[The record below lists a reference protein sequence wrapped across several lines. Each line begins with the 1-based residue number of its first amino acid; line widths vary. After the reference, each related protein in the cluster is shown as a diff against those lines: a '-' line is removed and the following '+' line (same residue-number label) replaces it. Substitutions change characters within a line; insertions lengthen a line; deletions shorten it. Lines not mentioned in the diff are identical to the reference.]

1 MKRVTSKFLSA
12 AVALGVGLGVGVGV
26 TAAVVKDA
34 VAWEPKKPV
43 EFVIM
48 AGKGGGADKMARL
61 MQTIIAKNKLS
72 SKPFTPINKPGG
84 SGAEALV
91 YLKQK
96 TGDDH
101 LVMVTLNSFYTT
113 PLRNPG
119 LGIDITTFTPVG
131 RMAEDTFVL
140 WVNSDTDIKS
150 VEDFV
155 TAVKAKGSDWIMAGT
170 GKGQEDQLLTSFLNS
185 AYGLDMKYVP
195 YKGGGRVA
203 KELAGNNADSTVNNP
218 SEQLGFWEAGK
229 TRPLAAFTAERLE
242 VFKDVPTFREL
253 GKDYVYYMQRSVVG
267 APGMSADAAA
277 YYQDLFQKVYDSA
290 EWQTYKKKK
299 SLLGNFLSGDGLMAY
314 WKKERAIHKTILTD
328 IGEIK

>member
-1 MKRVTSKFLSA
+1 MKKLVTRILSLA
-12 AVALGVGLGVGVGV
+12 IALGVGLGF
-26 TAAVVKDA
+26 AATLKDA
-34 VAWEPKKPV
+34 AAAWKPKKPV
-43 EFVIM
+43 EFIIM

-61 MQTIIAKNKLS
+61 MQTIIAKNNLS

-84 SGAEALV
+84 SGAQSLI
-91 YLKQK
+91 YLNQK

-101 LVMVTLNSFYTT
+101 VVMVTLNSFYTT

-119 LGIDITTFTPVG
+119 LDVDITTFTPVG
-131 RMAEDTFVL
+131 RMAEDTFLL
-140 WVNSDTDIKS
+140 WVHSDTDIKS

-155 TAVKAKGSDWIMAGT
+155 KAVKAKGGDWIMAGT

-185 AYGLDMKYVP
+185 AYGLSMKYVP

-203 KELAGNNADSTVNNP
+203 KELAGKNANSTVNNP

-229 TRPLAAFTAERLE
+229 TRPLAAFTADRLD

-267 APGMSADAAA
+267 APGMSAEAAA
-277 YYQDLFQKVYDSA
+277 YYQDLFRKVYDSE
-290 EWQTYKKKK
+290 EWQAYKKKK
-299 SLLGNFLSGDGLMAY
+299 SLLGVLMTGSKLLDY
-314 WKKERAIHKTILTD
+314 WKKERAIHKTILTN

>member
-1 MKRVTSKFLSA
+1 
-12 AVALGVGLGVGVGV
+12 
-26 TAAVVKDA
+26 
-34 VAWEPKKPV
+34 
-43 EFVIM
+43 M

-61 MQTIIAKNKLS
+61 MQTIIAKHNLS

-84 SGAEALV
+84 SGAESLI
-91 YLKQK
+91 YLKDH

-101 LVMVTLNSFYTT
+101 VIMVTLNSFYTT

-131 RMAEDTFVL
+131 RMAEDTFLL
-140 WVNSDTDIKS
+140 WVHSDTNIKS

-155 TAVKAKGSDWIMAGT
+155 KAAKAKGNDWIMAGT

-185 AYGLDMKYVP
+185 AYDLNMKYVP

-203 KELAGNNADSTVNNP
+203 KELAGKNADSTVNNP

-229 TRPLAAFTAERLE
+229 TRPLAAFTADRLE

-277 YYQDLFQKVYDSA
+277 YYQNLFKTVYDSD
-290 EWQTYKKKK
+290 EWQAYKKKK
-299 SLLGNFLSGDGLMAY
+299 SLLGDFMTGSALMDY
-314 WKKERAIHKTILTD
+314 WKNERAVHKTILTD